1 MTIEESMQKI
11 KEMVFRERRVMK
23 EFNSL
28 LDYLKDAD
36 EEEEKMIKNQ
46 IEKLKVLLKKINEE
60 LLTSLE
66 GASIQ
71 KPLEKSGEIKS
82 AKEIM
87 GDLEIKKGA
96 LKVKPGFKPEK
107 SKEKVS
113 ELDREILKRLLK
125 KGKEKVEVKKEKK
138 PSRYIKI
145 ANRLFGNSVKSLI
158 KQKKL
163 GALEKDLIRSNLG
176 YTPVTYISILIFTTI
191 ISVIIAFFVFGFFLF
206 FNLSPELP
214 IIVRATEGI
223 GARFLKVFWILF
235 AIPLGTFLFMYL
247 YPSLERKST
256 ENKINQELPFAAIH
270 MAAISGSLI
279 EPTKIFS
286 IISSTKEYPNLE
298 REFNKLLNEINV
310 YGYDIVTALKD
321 LAINCPSTKLA
332 ELFNGLATTITSGG
346 NLYDFFD
353 KRSQSL
359 LFEYRLDK
367 EKRTKTAETFM
378 DIYIS
383 VVIAAPMILM
393 LLLMMMKISGLGVA
407 LSTSTITLLVVGGVS
422 LINTFF
428 LIFLQLKQPEAI

>member
-1 MTIEESMQKI
+1 MTIEDSIQKI
-11 KEMVFRERRVMK
+11 KEMVFREKRIMG

-28 LDYLKDAD
+28 LTYLKDAD
-36 EEEEKMIKNQ
+36 EPEKKMLNSQ
-46 IEKLKVLLKKINEE
+46 IEKLKALLRNTNNE
-60 LLTSLE
+60 LLTSLGE
-66 GASIQ
+66 TSVQ
-71 KPLEKSGEIKS
+71 KPLQEIAPEVIEPPK
-82 AKEIM
+82 
-87 GDLEIKKGA
+87 LETKRI
-96 LKVKPGFKPEK
+96 KPEK
-107 SKEKVS
+107 SREKIS
-113 ELDREILKRLLK
+113 ELDREILKRLK
-125 KGKEKVEVKKEKK
+125 KGKEKIVVKKEKK
-138 PSRYIKI
+138 PSRYIKF
-145 ANRLFGNSVKSLI
+145 ANNLFGERVQNLI

-163 GALEKDLIRSNLG
+163 ITLEKDLIKSNLG
-176 YTPVTYISILIFTTI
+176 YTPITYISVLILTTI
-191 ISVIIAFFVFGFFLF
+191 ISVIIAFLIFIFFMF
-206 FNLSPELP
+206 FNISPELP
-214 IIVRATEGI
+214 IITRATE
-223 GARFLKVFWILF
+223 AFFSRLLKVFWIIFLV
-235 AIPLGTFLFMYL
+235 PLGTFLFMYI
-247 YPSLERKST
+247 YPSLEKKST
-256 ENKINQELPFAAIH
+256 ESKINQELPFATIH

-279 EPTKIFS
+279 EPIKVFS
-286 IISSTKEYPNLE
+286 IISATKEYPHLE

-346 NLYDFFD
+346 DLYDFFD

-422 LINTFF
+422 LINVFF
-428 LIFLQLKQPEAI
+428 LIFLQLKQPETV

>member
-1 MTIEESMQKI
+1 MTIEENIQRI
-11 KEMVFRERRVMK
+11 KELVFRERKIMQ
-23 EFNSL
+23 EFNTL
-28 LDYLKDAD
+28 LDSLRGA
-36 EEEEKMIKNQ
+36 EEQEKKMIETQ
-46 IEKLKVLLKKINEE
+46 IEKLKILLKKVNEE
-60 LLTSLE
+60 LLISLE
-66 GASIQ
+66 ETMVQ
-71 KPLEKSGEIKS
+71 EPLEKFSEIKN

-87 GDLEIKKGA
+87 RETKKA
-96 LKVKPGFKPEK
+96 KPSFKPEK
-107 SKEKVS
+107 SKEKLS
-113 ELDREILKRLLK
+113 ELDIEIIKRLK
-125 KGKEKVEVKKEKK
+125 KGKEKIEAKKEKK

-145 ANRLFGNSVKSLI
+145 ANSLFGNFVKSLI

-163 GALEKDLIRSNLG
+163 GTLEKDLIKSNLG
-176 YTPVTYISILIFTTI
+176 YTPVAYISVLIFTTI
-191 ISVIIAFFVFGFFLF
+191 ISVIVAFLIFGFFLF
-206 FNLSPELP
+206 FNLSPEFP
-214 IIVRATEGI
+214 IIIRVTEGI
-223 GARFLKVFWILF
+223 GARFLKIFWILF
-235 AIPLGTFLFMYL
+235 VIPLGTFLFMYL
-247 YPSLERKST
+247 YPSLEKKST

-286 IISSTKEYPNLE
+286 IISSTKEYPYLE
-298 REFNKLLNEINV
+298 KEFNKLLNEINV

-321 LAINCPSTKLA
+321 VAVNCPSTKLA

-393 LLLMMMKISGLGVA
+393 LLLMMMKISGLGIV

-422 LINTFF
+422 LINILF